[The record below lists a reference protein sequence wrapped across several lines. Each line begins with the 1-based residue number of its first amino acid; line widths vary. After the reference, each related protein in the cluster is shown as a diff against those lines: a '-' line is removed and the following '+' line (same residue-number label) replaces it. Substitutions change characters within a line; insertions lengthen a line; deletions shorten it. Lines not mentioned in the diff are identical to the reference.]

1 MPLFYQ
7 QYINETTRLAIWKIE
22 ESETFFAETIPLQ
35 REISHPH
42 KRLQHLA
49 GRYLLRYLFPD
60 FPFNEII
67 IASTR
72 KPFLAD
78 EKFHFS
84 ISHCGDFAAAIV
96 SKTER
101 VGIDIE
107 IPTDKILKI
116 AHKFVNEEEKIAMS
130 EFTGI
135 KYKVQSTDYEVLENE
150 LNNIESKINYRRETT
165 DEKQQTRN
173 KKQEILLTLIWSAK
187 ETMFKW
193 YSIGNVDF
201 KEMLF
206 LHLISI
212 NENGKIKASIKT
224 DESILP
230 LTVQYNFFE
239 HLVLTF
245 THTGL

>member
-7 QYINETTRLAIWKIE
+7 QHINETTRLAIWKIE
-22 ESETFFAETIPLQ
+22 ENETFFSKTIPLQ

-72 KPFLAD
+72 KPFLVN

-96 SKTER
+96 SKNER

-116 AHKFVNEEEKIAMS
+116 AHKFLNQEEEIKLS
-130 EFTGI
+130 ELI
-135 KYKVQSTDYEVLENE
+135 SKKYEVVENG
-150 LNNIESKINYRRETT
+150 LNKIESQIYQQ
-165 DEKQQTRN
+165 QQTINQQETINN
-173 KKQEILLTLIWSAK
+173 KPQTINEQRATPLTLIWSAK

-193 YSIGNVDF
+193 YSVGNVDF
-201 KEMLF
+201 KEMLI
-206 LHLISI
+206 LYLESL
-212 NENGKIKASIKT
+212 NENGKMEASIIT
-224 DESILP
+224 DDSILP
-230 LTVQYNFFE
+230 LIIHYNFFN
-239 HLVLTF
+239 HLILTY
-245 THTGL
+245 THTNV